1 MDTKEDAARVSL
13 RLDPALKSELRT
25 LAARNHRS
33 LNEEAAVAIEAHL
46 ARPAEPICREA
57 T

>member
-1 MDTKEDAARVSL
+1 MSL

-33 LNEEAAVAIEAHL
+33 LNEEAAVAIEQHV
-46 ARPAEPICREA
+46 ARPAEIGLETRV
-57 T
+57 TS